1 MFFRQQ
7 LLRSEYVIKDGAG
20 GNFRYAVAKKEKPD
34 MIARVT
40 GVTDV

>member
-1 MFFRQQ
+1 MFSKQQ
-7 LLRSEYVIKDGAG
+7 LLRSGYVVKGAPW